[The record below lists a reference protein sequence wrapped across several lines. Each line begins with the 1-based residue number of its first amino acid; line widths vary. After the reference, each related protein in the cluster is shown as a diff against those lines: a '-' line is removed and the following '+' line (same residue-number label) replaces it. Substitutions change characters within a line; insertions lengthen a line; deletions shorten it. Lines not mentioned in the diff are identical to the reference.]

1 MKSLRSGQVPLGDLI
16 LAVIVIGMLGLTAEL
31 LLMEHTESW
40 QQWIPIVA
48 LSLGMGVTA
57 WLRVHSSRTTVIVFT
72 TLMALYLG
80 AGLLGV
86 YFHYEGNVEFVL
98 ERTPELS
105 GLALAWEALR
115 GATPALAPG
124 AMAQLGL
131 MGLVYVY
138 AYGHPS
144 IWKQAVSSKT
154 KTESER

>member
-1 MKSLRSGQVPLGDLI
+1 MRFPQSSQALLRDLF

-40 QQWIPIVA
+40 EQWIPIVA
-48 LSLGMGVTA
+48 LALGVGVTL
-57 WLRVHSSRTTVIVFT
+57 WLRLHTSRASVRVFT

-131 MGLVYVY
+131 MGLVY

-144 IWKQAVSSKT
+144 ISKQEVSSNK
-154 KTESER
+154 